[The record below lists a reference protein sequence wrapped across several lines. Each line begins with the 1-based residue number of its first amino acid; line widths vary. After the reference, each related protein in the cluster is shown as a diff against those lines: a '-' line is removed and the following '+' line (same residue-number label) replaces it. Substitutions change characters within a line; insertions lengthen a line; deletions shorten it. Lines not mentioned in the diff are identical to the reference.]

1 MNTELGKLLAEKDSG
16 VHTVTPD
23 TSVVDAV
30 RAMNHHNIGALL
42 VLEGNTIVGIFTE
55 RDVLVRVVAPG
66 LDPLTTAVREVMT
79 RNPVCVTSAMPVE
92 GAMVLITGKR
102 FRHLPVV
109 ENGQLRGLISSG
121 DLTRWVVRDQQHQI
135 EHLNAYIT
143 DTQVS
148 SAFS

>member
-1 MNTELGKLLAEKDSG
+1 MKTELSKLLAEKDSE

-23 TSVVDAV
+23 TRVVDAV

-42 VLEGNTIVGIFTE
+42 VMESNTIVGIFTE

-66 LDPLTTAVREVMT
+66 LDPLTTEVKEVMT
-79 RNPVCVTSAMPVE
+79 TNPTCVTSAMPVE
-92 GAMVLITGKR
+92 EAMVLITGKR

-109 ENGQLRGLISSG
+109 ENGQLCGLISSG

-143 DTQVS
+143 DTQVW

>member
-1 MNTELGKLLAEKDSG
+1 
-16 VHTVTPD
+16 
-23 TSVVDAV
+23 
-30 RAMNHHNIGALL
+30 
-42 VLEGNTIVGIFTE
+42 
-55 RDVLVRVVAPG
+55 
-66 LDPLTTAVREVMT
+66 MT

-92 GAMVLITGKR
+92 EAMVLITGKR

>member
-1 MNTELGKLLAEKDSG
+1 MNTELRKLLAEKDSE

-30 RAMNHHNIGALL
+30 RVMNHHNIGALL

-79 RNPVCVTSAMPVE
+79 GNATCVTSAMRVE
-92 GAMVLITGKR
+92 EAMVLITRKR